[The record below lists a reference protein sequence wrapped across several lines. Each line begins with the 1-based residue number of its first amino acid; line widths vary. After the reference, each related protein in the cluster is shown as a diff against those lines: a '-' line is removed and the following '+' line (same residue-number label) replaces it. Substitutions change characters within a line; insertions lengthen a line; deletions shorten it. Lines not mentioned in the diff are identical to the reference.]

1 MRVAKQHSMD
11 DTAPISGQHALE
23 NQRGSGI
30 YTRVAAA
37 LVLLPTIPMLF
48 MSIVTLALFY
58 LAPTR
63 FGNLLSRL
71 PGESFIRTALVF
83 APATLFAI
91 VVLAV
96 LYVLDRP
103 MAKIAAE
110 VDIVERNEEVLERR
124 VLPIGRIAGV
134 LALLVAVPM
143 LFATAALWLLSFV
156 SPVRFAALIEPLPG
170 DAYLQKALP
179 YAPLFFFIIVIIAVF
194 FVFASGVRKRAESVE
209 GEAQTDGFIARW
221 SLNAGKFTN
230 MTVGLVLITA
240 LPALL
245 AALGAF
251 SLYHNSP
258 ERFARILER
267 LPYDEIVRLGLGFAP
282 VTLLTVVILAMIYLA
297 RPQLHLAKISSTE
310 QIDGS
315 GGSRSAGIRS
325 TLALWVLLG
334 GLSLSAV
341 IVVGLMGT
349 VLYILVR

>member
-1 MRVAKQHSMD
+1 MRIAQQRSMD
-11 DTAPISGQHALE
+11 DTAPIHTSLE

-30 YTRVAAA
+30 YTRVVAA

-48 MSIVTLALFY
+48 LSIVTLALFY

-63 FGNLLSRL
+63 FSDLLSRL
-71 PGESFIRTALVF
+71 PGESFIRSALVF

-103 MAKIAAE
+103 TEKIATK
-110 VDIVERNEEVLERR
+110 VKTVERSEEVRERR
-124 VLPIGRIAGV
+124 VLPVGRVAGL
-134 LALLVAVPM
+134 LALLVAGPM
-143 LFATAALWLLSFV
+143 LIVTAAMWLLSFV

-179 YAPLFFFIIVIIAVF
+179 YAPLFFFIVVITAVF
-194 FVFASGVRKRAESVE
+194 FVFASRVQKRGERVE
-209 GEAQTDGFIARW
+209 GEARTDGFIARW

-230 MTVGLVLITA
+230 MAVGLVLITA

-251 SLYHNSP
+251 SLYHYSP
-258 ERFARILER
+258 DRFARILER
-267 LPYDEIVRLGLGFAP
+267 LPYDEFVRLGLGFAP
-282 VTLLTVVILAMIYLA
+282 VTLLAVVLLAMIFLA
-297 RPQLHLAKISSTE
+297 RPQLHLAPISSAG
-310 QIDGS
+310 QNDGS
-315 GGSRSAGIRS
+315 GGSGSAGIRS

-341 IVVGLMGT
+341 IVVGLMGA

>member
-1 MRVAKQHSMD
+1 MGDTQQYTMG
-11 DTAPISGQHALE
+11 DTAPTHQALG

-48 MSIVTLALFY
+48 LSIVTLALFY

-63 FGNLLSRL
+63 FGDLLSRL
-71 PGESFIRTALVF
+71 PGESFIRSALVF

-91 VVLAV
+91 VVLAI

-103 MAKIAAE
+103 TDKITAKVE
-110 VDIVERNEEVLERR
+110 PVERGEDVQERS
-124 VLPIGRIAGV
+124 VLPVGRIAGALV
-134 LALLVAVPM
+134 LLVAAPM
-143 LFATAALWLLSFV
+143 LFVTAALWLLSFV
-156 SPVRFAALIEPLPG
+156 SPLRFAALIEPLPG

-179 YAPLFFFIIVIIAVF
+179 YAPLFFFIVVITAVF
-194 FVFASGVRKRAESVE
+194 VVFASGVQKRGDRVE
-209 GEAQTDGFIARW
+209 GEAQSDGFIARW

-230 MTVGLVLITA
+230 MAVGLVLITA

-251 SLYHNSP
+251 SLYHYSP

-267 LPYDEIVRLGLGFAP
+267 LPYEEFVRLGLGFAP
-282 VTLLTVVILAMIYLA
+282 VTLLAVVILAMIYLA
-297 RPQLHLAKISSTE
+297 RPQLHLAPISSPE

-315 GGSRSAGIRS
+315 GGLRSAGMRS

-341 IVVGLMGT
+341 TVVGLMGT